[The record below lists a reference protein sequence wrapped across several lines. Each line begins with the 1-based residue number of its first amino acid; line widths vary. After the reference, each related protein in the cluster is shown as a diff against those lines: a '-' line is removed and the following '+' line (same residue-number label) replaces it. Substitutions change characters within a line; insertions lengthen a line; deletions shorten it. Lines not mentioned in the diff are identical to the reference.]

1 MMKTTFSKLL
11 FVMILLLGIGGNRIQ
26 AQSITKI
33 TLSPDENLTLQVGK
47 TQPLSVTIT
56 PNNAANKNLEWESSD
71 PEKVRVVGSNNGA
84 SINARN
90 VGEATITVKAQDG
103 SNASAS
109 INVKVVR
116 LIEKIVLTPPGTLAR
131 GAQFF
136 VLHEIVPAN
145 ATNRDLIA
153 WQSSRPDIVSVDR
166 GRITTHN
173 LGTATIT
180 ATAQDGS
187 TVSESVTIRVIEP
200 VTKVTIKEGDLTLK
214 ETQGKKLTVTI
225 SPADAPIRT
234 VTWRSENEA
243 IATVDQNGFLRAKA
257 PGEVEITATSNDP
270 DAGDVAGKIKVTV
283 IPYNN
288 VSPPPA
294 HKPVTDVQISEGN
307 QNLTVNQEKQLT
319 AVITPADATNRK
331 VSWSSN
337 KPNVATVSQTGQ
349 VKAVGAGE
357 AVITVTTE
365 DQHKTAQIAVK
376 VKAPLL
382 PPPVVPPA
390 VSVTDVK
397 LDKAGFSLTAGQK
410 GKLKATVLPAAALNR
425 EVTWSSNNEA
435 VASVDD
441 DGEVHAYKAGEAVIT
456 VTTKDGGKTARAIVK
471 VTGVSVPVLSISLD
485 KSQLNL
491 TAGQKGKLK
500 ATVLPAAAPNREV
513 TWSSNNEAVASVDD
527 DGEVHANKSGEAV
540 ITVTTK
546 DGGKT
551 ATCKVEVMI
560 KMSNEII
567 EGETSAWSNYGRLYV
582 TSPVKEVIE
591 VYALTGVVVHRA
603 TKSPGET
610 AFDLNVPRGI
620 VIVKG
625 SSGWVRKVKL

>member
-1 MMKTTFSKLL
+1 MMKTTFFSKLL
-11 FVMILLLGIGGNRIQ
+11 WVMILLLGIGGNRIQ
-26 AQSITKI
+26 AQSITKL
-33 TLSPDENLTLQVGK
+33 TLSPSENLTLQVGK

-56 PNNAANKNLEWESSD
+56 PDNAANKNLKWESSD
-71 PEKVRVVGSNNGA
+71 PDKVRVVGNNNGA

-116 LIEKIVLTPPGTLAR
+116 LIEKIVLTAPGSLAR

-173 LGTATIT
+173 LGTATVT

-187 TVSESVTIRVIEP
+187 TVTESVTIRVIEP

-234 VTWRSENEA
+234 VTWRSKNEA
-243 IATVDQNGFLRAKA
+243 IATVDQKGFLRAKA

-270 DAGDVAGKIKVTV
+270 DAGNPVGKIKVTV

-288 VSPPPA
+288 VPPPPA

-337 KPNVATVSQTGQ
+337 QPNVATVSQTGQ

-357 AVITVTTE
+357 AVITVKTE
-365 DQHKTAQIAVK
+365 DQHKTAQIRVK
-376 VKAPLL
+376 VTAPA
-382 PPPVVPPA
+382 PPPAP
-390 VSVTDVK
+390 SVTEVK
-397 LDKAGFSLTAGQK
+397 LDPTVLNLTAGQK

-456 VTTKDGGKTARAIVK
+456 VTTKDGGKTARATVK
-471 VTGVSVPVLSISLD
+471 VTGASVAVASISLD
-485 KSQLNL
+485 QSQLNL

-500 ATVLPAAAPNREV
+500 ATVLPADATNREV
-513 TWSSNNEAVASVDD
+513 TWSSNNEAVVSVDD
-527 DGEVHANKSGEAV
+527 DGEVHAYKSGEAV

-551 ATCKVEVMI
+551 ATCKVTVMI
-560 KMSNEII
+560 KMSNEVIA
-567 EGETSAWSNYGRLYV
+567 GEASAWSSYGRLYV

-591 VYALTGVVVHRA
+591 VYALTGVIVHRA